1 MKKGFTL
8 AEVLITLGIIGVV
21 AAMTIPTL
29 IAKLRNTRDS
39 AALKEDFSIL
49 KQMMLSA
56 NDDGA
61 MGEIVVGNNMDE
73 MKKWFNTYFLPYIK
87 VVNVCYGTNGC
98 FPEKIKTSN
107 GSKWPASK
115 PCGAASIAFTLNN
128 GSYVCMD
135 DFGDTR
141 FGVEPRGVTIGILVD
156 VNGDKNPNQFGKDI
170 FAFVFKDES
179 LVPGGY
185 DMTQAQID
193 ENCSEKCSTGNY
205 CGTYC
210 TQKAVQNGYKLP
222 VYGK

>member
-1 MKKGFTL
+1 MKKAFTL
-8 AEVLITLGIIGVV
+8 AEVLITLGIIGVI
-21 AAMTIPTL
+21 AAITIPSL
-29 IAKLRNTRDS
+29 ITKIRNVRDS
-39 AALKEDFSIL
+39 ATLKEDFSIL

-61 MGEIVVGNNMDE
+61 MASIVTGNNMDE
-73 MKKWFNTYFLPYIK
+73 MKNWFNTYFLPYIK
-87 VVNVCYGTNGC
+87 VANVCYGTTDC
-98 FPEKIKTSN
+98 FPDKIKTSN
-107 GSKWPASK
+107 GSRWSATK

-128 GSYVCMD
+128 GSYICMD

-141 FGVEPRGVTIGILVD
+141 FGVQPNGVTIGILVD

-179 LVPGGY
+179 LVLGGY
-185 DMTQAQID
+185 DMTQEQID
-193 ENCSEKCSTGNY
+193 ANCSEKCSTGNY

-210 TQKAVQNGYKLP
+210 MQKVIKNGYKLP

>member
-1 MKKGFTL
+1 MKKAFTL
-8 AEVLITLGIIGVV
+8 AEVLITLGIIGVIS
-21 AAMTIPTL
+21 AITIPSLLT
-29 IAKLRNTRDS
+29 KVRYVRDS
-39 AALKEDFSIL
+39 AILKEDFSIL

-56 NDDGA
+56 NDDDA
-61 MGEIVVGNNMDE
+61 MASIVIGNNMDE
-73 MKKWFNTYFLPYIK
+73 MKNWFNTYFLPYIK
-87 VVNVCYGTNGC
+87 VAKVCYGTKGC

-185 DMTQAQID
+185 DMTKSQID
-193 ENCSEKCSTGNY
+193 ANCSEKCSSGPY

>member
-8 AEVLITLGIIGVV
+8 AEVLITIGIIGIV
-21 AAMTIPTL
+21 AAMTIPSLMT
-29 IAKLRNTRDS
+29 KMRNVRDS
-39 AALKEDFSIL
+39 ATLKEDFSIL

-61 MGEIVVGNNMDE
+61 MASIVIGNNMDE
-73 MKKWFNTYFLPYIK
+73 MKNWFNTYFLPYIK
-87 VVNVCYGTNGC
+87 VAEVCYGTKGC
-98 FPEKIKTSN
+98 FPNKVKNSN
-107 GSKWPASK
+107 GSILFSSGQ
-115 PCGAASIAFTLNN
+115 CGAATISFVLNN
-128 GSYVCMD
+128 GSYICMD
-135 DFGDTR
+135 DFADTR
-141 FGVEPRGVTIGILVD
+141 FGVQAKGVTIGILVD

-193 ENCSEKCSTGNY
+193 ENCSDKCSSGNY
-205 CGTYC
+205 CGTYYM
-210 TQKAVQNGYKLP
+210 QKVVKNGYKLP